1 MNLIILLIQQMY
13 CFMFGVVSSNSFPQ
27 PLSKDEER
35 NCLLQMSCN
44 DKKARDKLIEHNL
57 RLVAH
62 IAKKFDSKNDYE
74 DLISI
79 GTIGL
84 IKGVDSFKMDRGLQ
98 LTTYVSKCIENEIL
112 MSFRKVKKANV
123 VMSLDDPIGY
133 DKDGNEINLIAIIKD
148 EKNIDVIQ
156 QLFLQ
161 ENLNKL
167 NKYIDQLNEVEKDI
181 ITKRYGLNNTDALSQ
196 KVIAKQY
203 DISRS
208 YVSRIEKRA
217 FIKLIKMF
225 NDNNKNS

>member
-84 IKGVDSFKMDRGLQ
+84 IKGVDSFKMDKGLQ

-133 DKDGNEINLIAIIKD
+133 DKDGNEINLIEVIKD

-167 NKYIDQLNEVEKDI
+167 NKYIDQLNDVEKDI

-196 KVIAKQY
+196 KVIAQQY

-225 NDNNKNS
+225 NDKNS

>member
-1 MNLIILLIQQMY
+1 M
-13 CFMFGVVSSNSFPQ
+13 
-27 PLSKDEER
+27 
-35 NCLLQMSCN
+35 
-44 DKKARDKLIEHNL
+44 
-57 RLVAH
+57 VAH
-62 IAKKFDSKNDYE
+62 IAKKFDCKNDYE

-84 IKGVDSFKMDRGLQ
+84 IKGVDSFKMDKGLQ

-112 MSFRKVKKANV
+112 MSFRKVKKANIA
-123 VMSLDDPIGY
+123 MSLDDPIGF
-133 DKDGNEINLIAIIKD
+133 DKDGNEINLIEIIKD

-156 QLFLQ
+156 DLFLK
-161 ENLNKL
+161 ENINKL
-167 NKYIDQLNEVEKDI
+167 NKYIDKLNDVEKDI
-181 ITKRYGLNNTDALSQ
+181 ISKRYGLKNIDALSQ

-225 NDNNKNS
+225 NQDMN